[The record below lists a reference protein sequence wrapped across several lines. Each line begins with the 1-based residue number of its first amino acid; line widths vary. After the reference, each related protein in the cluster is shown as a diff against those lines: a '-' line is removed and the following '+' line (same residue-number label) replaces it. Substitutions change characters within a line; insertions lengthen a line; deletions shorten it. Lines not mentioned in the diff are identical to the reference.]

1 MGLGVFFERKVSA
14 LIQDR
19 IGANRAAI
27 LGFAGFGLVNTL
39 VADPIKFLLKEDVV
53 LAGTDHV
60 LHFLAPVL
68 SLVPVLVTFAVVPFG
83 DVLQVGGRTINLQ
96 AADLNVGILYVLAMV
111 SLGVYGVVLGG
122 WASNNRWSLL
132 GGIRGSAQMIS
143 YEIAMGLALVAVVV
157 TYGTLD
163 LQEMARAQGHLL
175 WGWLPAW
182 GILYQ
187 PVAFLIFMTAGVAE
201 SKRIPF
207 DLPESEPELVSGY
220 FTEYSGPKHLMF
232 MMSDFVEVVLVAAL
246 VTTLFFGGWQLP
258 YLLRAALTVA
268 SALTVV
274 VHRNPVHSACALV
287 LTLCLLAVFFLGL
300 DAQLVAFLQVIVY
313 AGAIVVLFL
322 FVIMLLNLQVEAR
335 AMAGALLVGAATPG
349 GVALA
354 GLVVTAPPRAA
365 PPAPAHPPPGFGG
378 AAALARQLFT
388 VYLLPFELTSLLLL
402 VAIVGAVALA
412 KK

>member
-27 LGFAGFGLVNTL
+27 LGFAGLGLVNTL

-53 LAGTDHV
+53 LAGTDHL

-96 AADLNVGILYVLAMV
+96 AAELNVGILYILAMV

-143 YEIAMGLALVAVVV
+143 YEIAMGLAVVSV
-157 TYGTLD
+157 VLTYNTLD
-163 LQEMARAQGHLL
+163 LQVMARAQGHLIG
-175 WGWLPAW
+175 GWLPGW

-187 PVAFLIFMTAGVAE
+187 AVAFLVFMTAGVAE

-207 DLPESEPELVSGY
+207 DLPEGESELVSGY
-220 FTEYSGPKHLMF
+220 FTEYSGAKHLMF

-246 VTTLFFGGWQLP
+246 VTTLFFGGWQVP
-258 YLLRAALTVA
+258 YLLRDGFHFPWGAALALPSWAVA
-268 SALTVV
+268 L
-274 VHRNPVHSACALV
+274 
-287 LTLCLLAVFFLGL
+287 
-300 DAQLVAFLQVIVY
+300 LQVIVY

-335 AMAGALLVGAATPG
+335 AMAGTPLVGTAAVG

-354 GLVVTAPPRAA
+354 VLIVTALRRAA
-365 PPAPAHPPPGFGG
+365 PPAGRGVPAGFGET
-378 AAALARQLFT
+378 AALARQLF
-388 VYLLPFELTSLLLL
+388 
-402 VAIVGAVALA
+402 
-412 KK
+412 

>member
-27 LGFAGFGLVNTL
+27 LGFAGLGLVNTL

-53 LAGTDHV
+53 LAGTDHL

-83 DVLQVGGRTINLQ
+83 DVLRVGDRTINLQ

-187 PVAFLIFMTAGVAE
+187 PVAFLIFTTAGVAE

-246 VTTLFFGGWQLP
+246 VTTLFFGGWQVP
-258 YLLRAALTVA
+258 YLLRDGFHFPWGAALALPSWVVA
-268 SALTVV
+268 LLQVMSFALK
-274 VHRNPVHSACALV
+274 L
-287 LTLCLLAVFFLGL
+287 VFFTGL

-335 AMAGALLVGAATPG
+335 AMAGAPLVGTATAG

-354 GLVVTAPPRAA
+354 VLVVTALRRAA
-365 PPAPAHPPPGFGG
+365 VPAAANPPAGFGET
-378 AAALARQLFT
+378 AALARQLFT
-388 VYLLPFELTSLLLL
+388 VYLLPFELTSILLL

-412 KK
+412 KR